1 MGNQH
6 SAPPKVQ
13 MSDIL
18 AVDVPS
24 LVYKDQLIGTTGRF
38 LKSIILSLIHI

>member
-24 LVYKDQLIGTTGRF
+24 LVYKDQLPGTGRF
-38 LKSIILSLIHI
+38 LKSIVCLSLIHI